1 MTTTATT
8 HRPGSLRGHSVLVTG
23 GGSGIGE
30 ATAARLAADGAHVV
44 ICGRTEDKLVA
55 ASERI
60 RESAAEAIAGEAR
73 SGQESSSAAGTA
85 EARVAWVT
93 ADVTDE
99 EAVAAAVQAACE
111 ATGRLDGLF
120 ACAGGSTGIGPLA
133 TADVEAIRSTM
144 ELNYIGTF
152 LCLKHGGSAMAR
164 SGGGSFVGC
173 SSHAGVD
180 SFRYLGGYGGAKA
193 GLDQLCRVAADE
205 MGRFG
210 VRVNTVR
217 PGIVATELMTPI
229 TGGGPLLDD
238 YLAEIP
244 LGRVGEP
251 AEVAEMVRFLIGPE
265 SSWVTGQ
272 CFAVDGGQ
280 SLRRGADYGILLRAF
295 GDDPLDALMPD

>member
-1 MTTTATT
+1 
-8 HRPGSLRGHSVLVTG
+8 VLVTG

-30 ATAARLAADGAHVV
+30 AAAARLAADGARVT
-44 ICGRTEDKLVA
+44 ICGRTETKLVEA
-55 ASERI
+55 AERI
-60 RESAAEAIAGEAR
+60 RASAGPKG
-73 SGQESSSAAGTA
+73 SLSWT
-85 EARVAWVT
+85 V

-99 EAVAAAVQAACE
+99 DAVRAAVEAACSPD
-111 ATGRLDGLF
+111 GSLDGLF

-133 TADVEAIRSTM
+133 TADAEAIRSTM

-152 LCLKHGGSAMAR
+152 LCLKHGCSAMAR

-173 SSHAGVD
+173 SSHAGAD
-180 SFRYLGGYGGAKA
+180 SFRFLGGYGGAKA

-217 PGIVATELMTPI
+217 PGIVATELMAPI

-244 LGRVGEP
+244 LGRVGRPE
-251 AEVAEMVRFLIGPE
+251 EIAEMVRFLIGPE

-280 SLRRGADYGILLRAF
+280 SLRRGAAYGILLRAF
-295 GDDPLDALMPD
+295 GDDPLDGLTA